1 MIIGIVDK
9 DYSRIRVLKV
19 LSIALNAFVPNILDY
34 KMVPSL
40 FDLDIFFKFEDNYDV
55 NEETD
60 KALEYCKNFVEKVCR
75 NTNFKLLDYIS
86 FQEFIPFLSNPL
98 DEVDAE
104 SVVKNISPYK
114 ALKEPISMEDYK
126 GIDYKS
132 EENDHILL
140 SLDSIDLSNRKGIF
154 PKDLV
159 DINEN
164 SIDPVT
170 NKSYIKTIELMKIL
184 ESGFVYEWEKLDL
197 LLDLASM
204 NWDACSKHKK
214 ALENVQYYR
223 NDNSDEIYRCLLN
236 IRAKINLDTALE
248 KLLNHVLIKKDVIYV
263 KTLLLKQFNIHNEK
277 KDKIILEGMSDEL
290 INALNETEKLK
301 ESIDEKYLQE
311 KKREEKAPEELEEE
325 IRSNPYYTL
334 IINMRDEKLV
344 KANERLNNENSKAI
358 AEGIKRSNGFTYVD
372 MRNITSINN
381 R

>member
-1 MIIGIVDK
+1 MKMKEQSEPNQLCYYINQC
-9 DYSRIRVLKV
+9 
-19 LSIALNAFVPNILDY
+19 LSEFVS
-34 KMVPSL
+34 KPSL

-164 SIDPVT
+164 SIAPVT

-204 NWDACSKHKK
+204 NWDACSKRKR
-214 ALENVQYYR
+214 ALENAQYYLS
-223 NDNSDEIYRCLLN
+223 DNSEEIARCILN
-236 IRAKINLDTALE
+236 IRATKNLDTLLE
-248 KLLNHVLIKKDVIYV
+248 QLLNHVLIKKDVTCV
-263 KTLLLKQFNIHNEK
+263 KTLLLKQWNIHDEK
-277 KDKIILEGMSDEL
+277 KDDIILKGMSYEL
-290 INALNETEKLK
+290 IKALNDTDKLK
-301 ESIDEKYLQE
+301 NSIDEKYL
-311 KKREEKAPEELEEE
+311 EEKIIEQKMPKELEEK
-325 IRSNPYYTL
+325 ISSNPYFTS
-334 IINMRDEKLV
+334 IVSTRDTKLT
-344 KANERLNNENSKAI
+344 KINERLDNDNSRAI